1 MKKVFKKPKTK
12 SLLKK
17 IGQVDQ
23 KFFQFLRDRK
33 GIDLQAIGKDK
44 SGFSKR
50 ESGLIGKYYQE
61 YLMSTEYD

>member
-1 MKKVFKKPKTK
+1 VKKPPKKPKAK
-12 SLLKK
+12 SLMKK

-44 SGFSKR
+44 SGFGKK

-61 YLMSTEYD
+61 YLMSTDYD

>member
-1 MKKVFKKPKTK
+1 M
-12 SLLKK
+12 KK

-23 KFFQFLRDRK
+23 KFFQFLRERK

-44 SGFSKR
+44 SGFGKK

-61 YLMSTEYD
+61 YLMSTDYD